1 VLDDIFCR
9 SSNEE
14 LEVEY
19 ESLIENVKG
28 YDKIE
33 LQI

>member
-9 SSNEE
+9 FSNEE

-19 ESLIENVKG
+19 ESLIENV
-28 YDKIE
+28 IC
-33 LQI
+33 